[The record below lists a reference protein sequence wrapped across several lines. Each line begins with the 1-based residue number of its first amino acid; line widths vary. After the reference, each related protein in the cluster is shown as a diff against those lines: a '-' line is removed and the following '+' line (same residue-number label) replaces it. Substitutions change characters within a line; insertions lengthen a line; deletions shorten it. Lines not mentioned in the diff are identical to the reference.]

1 MEVLYEQ
8 FKDRIDKDLFKE
20 IFNAITKEEAIEP
33 KSEEPKYDIK
43 FTKFDYI
50 MEQISKFK
58 NKKTDKNLSET
69 TYKNYK
75 SKYNKLNELHDNI
88 IKDIVE
94 DNNINGIINEIKEK
108 YGKSFKDYITI
119 LIKIIDNVDELK
131 KVVKS
136 KVYKKLQNSM
146 VEGLEQ
152 REKETDVKILEEP
165 LKINW
170 EVFVKGVDNLLNKD
184 DVPLKIKILYLLY
197 RELPLRDDFYNV
209 LLTNEKLEDQS
220 INYYNMKAKKF
231 FLNKYK
237 TEGKYGKQVYSL
249 SSKLNNLIKQYYKEG
264 HEYLIENDKG
274 QKYASLSRLVSDNA
288 KKYFDIKFGIN
299 DIRKSVI
306 SYYNKN
312 KSIEERKKLAKKMLH
327 DYRTQQEVYLRKQDL
342 PDNYVITKE
351 NLEDI
356 NLKRK
361 KFVKKE

>member
-1 MEVLYEQ
+1 MEEIYDK

-20 IFNAITKEEAIEP
+20 IYDAITNEETIEP
-33 KSEEPKYDIK
+33 QEEDKH
-43 FTKFDYI
+43 DYTFEYI
-50 MEQISKFK
+50 IEQIGLFK
-58 NKKTDKNLSET
+58 NKKNNKNLSET

-75 SKYNKLNELHDNI
+75 SKYNKLNELRPNI
-88 IKDIVE
+88 IKDIIE
-94 DNNINGIINEIKEK
+94 DKNVDEIINEIKEK

-119 LIKIIDNVDELK
+119 LIKIIDNVDDFK
-131 KVVKS
+131 KIIKAD
-136 KVYKKLQNSM
+136 VYKKLQDSM
-146 VEGLEQ
+146 VEGLEE
-152 REKETDVKILEEP
+152 REKQTDIKILEEP
-165 LKINW
+165 VKINW
-170 EVFVKGVDNLLNKD
+170 EVYVKGVDKLLNEED
-184 DVPLKIKILYLLY
+184 TPLRIKILYLLY
-197 RELPLRDDFYNV
+197 RELPLRDDFSNV

-220 INYYNMKAKKF
+220 INYYNMNAKKF

-237 TEGKYGKQVYSL
+237 TEGKYGKQIYSL

-264 HEYLIENDKG
+264 HKYLIENDKG
-274 QKYASLSRLVSDNA
+274 QKYASLSRLVSDNT

-306 SYYNKN
+306 AYYNAN

-356 NLKRK
+356 NLRRK
-361 KFVKKE
+361 KFVKQE